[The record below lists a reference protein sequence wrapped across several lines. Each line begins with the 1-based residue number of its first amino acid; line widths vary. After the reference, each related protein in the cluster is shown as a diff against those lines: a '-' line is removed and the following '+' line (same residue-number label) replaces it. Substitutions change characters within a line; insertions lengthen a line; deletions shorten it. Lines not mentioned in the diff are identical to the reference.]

1 MSSDAK
7 SCVSFSVIELEPL
20 KHVIKLGMSG
30 WFRRIYCLR
39 DNCGVTERV
48 STSERLQVRYV
59 FVSIATIQRLYRTF
73 YQRNIVFPSP
83 TTRSL
88 MQFINSEQYLGIFA
102 QYLAK
107 CRKTAIM

>member
-48 STSERLQVRYV
+48 STSEHVTPSGSVCVCFHSNY
-59 FVSIATIQRLYRTF
+59 SE
-73 YQRNIVFPSP
+73 IV
-83 TTRSL
+83 
-88 MQFINSEQYLGIFA
+88 
-102 QYLAK
+102 
-107 CRKTAIM
+107 